1 MKECDICFLKS
12 NYFYNLPCL
21 CKNNICMDCF
31 ELLPK
36 PNCPFCRFTLNISKS
51 VSSSST
57 INNYPLILYDLM
69 IYDDMEIE
77 NRSLRRQI
85 RRLRKL
91 QMREQEKMM
100 NRELN
105 ETYERSKI
113 KREQRRDINES
124 LEIFMME
131 E

>member
-36 PNCPFCRFTLNISKS
+36 PNCPFCRYTLNISKS
-51 VSSSST
+51 ASST
-57 INNYPLILYDLM
+57 INNYPLILYDSM

-77 NRSLRRQI
+77 YRSLRRQI
-85 RRLRKL
+85 RRIRKL
-91 QMREQEKMM
+91 QMREQEKRM

-105 ETYERSKI
+105 DTYDKSKT
-113 KREQRRDINES
+113 KREQIREINES
-124 LEIFMME
+124 LEIFTME